1 MKDNAQRLVVN
12 GGIRLGGE
20 ITLQGAKNSALP
32 ILAATLVTKGE
43 SVIHNCPRLCD
54 VNSALRILTHL
65 GLSCKREASDVV
77 INCDT
82 LKTSEITQKLM
93 RSMRSSIVFLGAVI
107 SKLGE
112 CSLSLPGG
120 CELGPRPVDMHIA
133 AFRKMGVEVVENYP
147 KIECKT
153 PNGIKG
159 ANILLP
165 FPSVGATENIMLAA
179 CKARGRTIIKNAA
192 REPEIT
198 DLAGYLKRCGAKI
211 SGEGTSTVVIEG
223 VKELYGCEYS
233 VMPDRIA
240 AATYMSACAITNGSI
255 TIKNSNPQDLE
266 SVTEVFD
273 CMGCTVYAYS
283 DTMHLTSKKPLRAV
297 KSIKTMPYP
306 GFPTDAQ
313 AIVAAPLCIAQGTSV
328 ITENIFENRFSYTG
342 ELSRMGADIKT
353 QGKIAVIE
361 GVKKLG
367 AATLYAT
374 DLRGGAAMVI
384 ASLAACGRSE
394 IYDIAHIDRGY
405 DSIEN
410 TLSLLGADIKRT
422 DI

>member
-1 MKDNAQRLVVN
+1 MKDNAQRLIVK
-12 GGIRLGGE
+12 GGIKLGGE
-20 ITLQGAKNSALP
+20 INLQGAKNSALP

-54 VNSALRILTHL
+54 VNSALRILSHL
-65 GLSCKREASDVV
+65 GLYCKREKDSVTVKSDG
-77 INCDT
+77 
-82 LKTSEITQKLM
+82 LKTSQITQKLM
-93 RSMRSSIVFLGAVI
+93 RSMRSSIVFLGAVVANC
-107 SKLGE
+107 GQ

-133 AFRKMGVEVVENYP
+133 ALRKMGVEVVENYP
-147 KIECKT
+147 EIECKT

-165 FPSVGATENIMLAA
+165 FPSVGATENIILAA
-179 CKARGRTIIKNAA
+179 CKAKGKTVIKNAA

-198 DLAGYLKRCGAKI
+198 DLATFLKKCGAKI
-211 SGEGTSTVVIEG
+211 SGEGTSTIVIEG

-240 AATYMSACAITNGSI
+240 AATFMSAAAITNGSI
-255 TIKNSNPQDLE
+255 AIKNVNPQDLE
-266 SVTEVFD
+266 STNEVFD
-273 CMGCTVYAYS
+273 SMGCNVYSYC
-283 DTMHLTSKKPLRAV
+283 DTLYLTSKKPLRAV
-297 KSIKTMPYP
+297 KIIKTMPYP

-313 AIVAAPLCIAQGTSV
+313 AIIAAPLCIAQGTSV
-328 ITENIFENRFSYTG
+328 IVENIFENRFCYTA

-367 AATLYAT
+367 GATLYAT
-374 DLRGGAAMVI
+374 DLRGGAAMII
-384 ASLAACGRSE
+384 ASLAAYGESE

-422 DI
+422 DV